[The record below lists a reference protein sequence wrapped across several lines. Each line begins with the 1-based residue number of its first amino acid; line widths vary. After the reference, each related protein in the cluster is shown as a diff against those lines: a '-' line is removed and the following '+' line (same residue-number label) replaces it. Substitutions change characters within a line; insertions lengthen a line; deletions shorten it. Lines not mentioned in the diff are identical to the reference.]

1 MNVLQA
7 FPISI
12 AYLNTLQNIET
23 FPETGH
29 LFYLGLS
36 EKSGNFGLSQG
47 SMERIWK
54 VVHTRFARQNLIVK
68 IYKTILRDLERAKA
82 ISFSHHRSHT
92 YAFRQAEITPRH
104 SSTMQEIN

>member
-36 EKSGNFGLSQG
+36 EKSGNFGLSQR

-54 VVHTRFARQNLIVK
+54 VKEFQNVNKNVIVLQSSEKYNNFYKLFK
-68 IYKTILRDLERAKA
+68 ICKA
-82 ISFSHHRSHT
+82 LNVQRNDT
-92 YAFRQAEITPRH
+92 YPTAIPR
-104 SSTMQEIN
+104 ICVCV